1 MRTLDRLAITRRLL
15 VLAAATLLGLPV
27 AGAAADPGS
36 VAGSMTAAGKT
47 YKLAH
52 VYARRQPSAAN
63 KTQTVVVV
71 LLTDNEVPKSILDDK
86 YRLELTDM
94 ARAGKIH
101 GVAVTIGPDKKPA
114 GTGWIYAK
122 EVGGA
127 IVNRADQQTFEPGR
141 FDDSQVEGKVSG
153 HGSFGDDKWEY
164 TASFKAALS
173 TMK

>member
-1 MRTLDRLAITRRLL
+1 MHHFDRIALARRLL
-15 VLAAATLLGLPV
+15 VLTTFTLLGLPI
-27 AGAAADPGS
+27 AGAAAEPGS
-36 VAGSMTAAGKT
+36 VTGSMTAAGKT

-52 VYARRQPSAAN
+52 AYARRQPGTAD

-71 LLTDNEVPKSILDDK
+71 LLTDNEVPKSILDDT

-101 GVAVTIGPDKKPA
+101 GVAVTIGPDKKPS
-114 GTGWIYAK
+114 GTGWVYAK

-141 FDDSQVEGKVSG
+141 FDNSQVEGKVSG
-153 HGSFGDDKWEY
+153 HGSFGDDKWDY
-164 TASFKAALS
+164 AASFKAALS